1 MNDTFGHTLGT
12 PLTRYDPDTQ
22 SWRTC
27 QDTSLWDLE
36 MSLPTLPQSGSM
48 RNGELFERQMLA
60 RPTDVNGY
68 SSLPTP
74 HAGLGE
80 RGRDGVYPNPK
91 GQQDLQHALAHLLP
105 TPAVMD
111 MGSNYTPQ
119 EWEAWKAKQRAVH
132 NNGNGHGASLT
143 QEALNML
150 PTPKARD
157 YKDESLPPRI
167 TKENWQ
173 GGAQLPREIA
183 MLPTPNTMDSL
194 PAREGEAYERVLHR
208 GGESSRRK
216 TSGNL
221 REVVVHSLLPNG
233 ENTPPQSN
241 AGNTSL
247 DDRHQPQLFNE
258 MTGSD

>member
-1 MNDTFGHTLGT
+1 M
-12 PLTRYDPDTQ
+12 
-22 SWRTC
+22 S
-27 QDTSLWDLE
+27 SL
-36 MSLPTLPQSGSM
+36 TLPKSGGLV
-48 RNGELFERQMLA
+48 NGELIERPMLVL
-60 RPTDVNGY
+60 PTAESAS

-91 GQQDLQHALAHLLP
+91 DQQDLQHTLANLLPTPNTMDHMGERSPEALTRAKSKGGCSNLKDVIPALLP

-111 MGSNYTPQ
+111 MGSNYTPE
-119 EWEAWKAKQRAVH
+119 EWQAWKDKQRAAH

-143 QEALNML
+143 QEALTML

-183 MLPTPNTMDSL
+183 MLPALT
-194 PAREGEAYERVLHR
+194 
-208 GGESSRRK
+208 GESTHQQSFD
-216 TSGNL
+216 G
-221 REVVVHSLLPNG
+221 SL
-233 ENTPPQSN
+233 
-241 AGNTSL
+241 
-247 DDRHQPQLFNE
+247 F
-258 MTGSD
+258 